1 MVKIKEVKM
10 GSNLNTI
17 TKLHLQ
23 SFGFSEY
30 YIKELVRE
38 LKAVSTNGGLKE
50 YSASDIQLS
59 VENRL
64 SNSKIKAENREKL
77 QRFLTWLKGESNVIA
92 VDFLK
97 GLSPEK
103 RIEVLMGHLQ
113 ELEKQEQTLKEETA
127 SIIMKA
133 RQMVATQ

>member
-1 MVKIKEVKM
+1 M
-10 GSNLNTI
+10 GSHLNTI

-30 YIKELVRE
+30 SIRELIRG
-38 LKAVSTNGGLKE
+38 LKAVSRNAGLKE
-50 YSASDIQLS
+50 YSASDIQAS

-64 SNSKIKAENREKL
+64 SNSKIKAENRKKL
-77 QRFLTWLKGESNVIA
+77 QRFLIWLKGDSNVIA

-103 RIEVLMGHLQ
+103 RIEVLMGRLQ
-113 ELEKQEQTLKEETA
+113 ELEEQEETLKKETA

>member
-1 MVKIKEVKM
+1 M

-103 RIEVLMGHLQ
+103 KDRSFDGSSSRIRKTGANF
-113 ELEKQEQTLKEETA
+113 KRRN
-127 SIIMKA
+127 SINYYESSTNGCHS
-133 RQMVATQ
+133 VNTSH